1 MSRLIVTTLASA
13 FAVALLLPAA
23 VGATSY
29 PPVSF
34 NELVSRADVIF
45 VGDVVD
51 VRPFPLTT
59 PSGTIIKTRVIFR
72 VSDPLFGTT
81 SSVEVFDFL
90 GGEVGDVGMAVAE
103 MPTFAI
109 GDQRIVFARRTRGI
123 NPIVGFRQG
132 LLKVGRDASG
142 VDRVSTLEDVPVTQP
157 QDIGTRADGP
167 VRPLVSAMRVSDFR
181 ERVMRAL
188 AAAGRR

>member
-1 MSRLIVTTLASA
+1 MSRVISITLAAA
-13 FAVALLLPAA
+13 FALAVCFQAAL
-23 VGATSY
+23 GATSY

-34 NELVSRADVIF
+34 NDLVSRADVIF

-51 VRPFPLTT
+51 VRPFLLTT
-59 PSGTIIKTRVIFR
+59 RTGTIIKTRVVFR

-103 MPTFAI
+103 MPTFAV
-109 GDQRIVFARRTRGI
+109 GDRRIVFARRTRGI

-132 LLKVGRDASG
+132 LLRIGRDGSG
-142 VDRVSTLEDVPVTQP
+142 VDRVTTLEGVPVAQP
-157 QDIGTRADGP
+157 QDIGIRAEGP
-167 VRPLVSAMRVSDFR
+167 VRPLVSAMRLSDFR
-181 ERVMRAL
+181 DRVARAL

>member
-1 MSRLIVTTLASA
+1 MSRTITTTLAAA
-13 FAVALLLPAA
+13 FVLALVFPISI
-23 VGATSY
+23 GATSY

-34 NELVSRADVIF
+34 TDLVSRADVIF

-51 VRPFPLTT
+51 VRPFPLST

-81 SSVEVFDFL
+81 SSMEVFDFL

-103 MPTFAI
+103 MPTFAV
-109 GDQRIVFARRTRGI
+109 GDRRIVFARRTRGI

-132 LLKVGRDASG
+132 LLKIGRDAAG
-142 VDRVSTLEDVPVTQP
+142 VDRVSTLDGAPVAQP
-157 QDIGTRADGP
+157 QDIGTRADSQ
-167 VRPLVSAMRVSDFR
+167 VRPLASAMRVADFR
-181 ERVMRAL
+181 ERIMRAL
-188 AAAGRR
+188 VAAGRR